1 MILFLISFLIFL
13 FSPDTQMKTEKLKQ
27 NKTQKIV
34 CQYPA
39 NLNCARLF
47 VCQTA
52 LINYFIFLI
61 GLC

>member
-1 MILFLISFLIFL
+1 
-13 FSPDTQMKTEKLKQ
+13 MKTEKLKQ